1 MKNISIKN
9 LSLGVFVLI
18 FIGLLITF
26 LYTLS
31 AFNSSR
37 KKINSMY
44 YRDLHQMELYHKI
57 EENFSKGEKLLLEAY
72 SLSDRNLLE
81 QAKGYFENVDNMIDK
96 NISGL
101 QNVISSSEISALR
114 TLKDTI
120 DRQLTVAV
128 EQIEHSIASKNIKR
142 NEIEKIDKM
151 TDSINTQLSNL
162 TNHRI
167 SLMRESMAKIKSSF
181 NTTLA
186 VMILIYAILTA
197 ITAFAFVIIKG
208 YILSPLLEVSKVINE
223 FKKGNLNIRLNI
235 DSQNEIGKLKQ
246 DLNDMAKELEQMI
259 KEIKQ
264 ATDVMVSH
272 STSLSS
278 AAVEMSATNE
288 QTTRSM
294 EEIVHAIND
303 TTKAIDDIA
312 RSAENVTHLAQT
324 IGEVN
329 EKMIKDIEERVK
341 SMEINAKLA
350 EETMEQINIVGESSK
365 NIGKI
370 VDVISEIADQT
381 NLLALN
387 AAIEAAR
394 AGEAGRGFAVVADEI
409 RKLAEKTQRNAS
421 EIYDMIKAVSA
432 NAEKLIQ
439 QNVDIAN
446 KIKDSE
452 TETVKI
458 KNTFENVVEEIQKAS
473 QMVSNITAAIE
484 EQSAS
489 IEEVTQTVSNV
500 TQATREMVNGLNEVA
515 SQSVDLTEVADQAF
529 KILQKLKI
537 KHPME
542 DIYKL
547 LRDAKAEIE
556 KTIED
561 AIKNGVISSA
571 DIWDRN
577 YVPVPNTD
585 PQKYETRFTDF
596 VKKYIQPIEDK
607 YLAKNN
613 KFKYFLL
620 VDNNG
625 YAAAHNSIYDKPLTG
640 DYEKDLIN
648 NRSKRKF
655 DDPVGLASAK
665 NTEPLLVQTY
675 LRDTGNAMYDI
686 SVPIYV
692 EGKHWG
698 GLRVGVEA

>member
-167 SLMRESMAKIKSSF
+167 SLMRESMARIKSSF

-246 DLNDMAKELEQMI
+246 DLNDMAKELERMI

-264 ATDVMVSH
+264 ATDVMVNH

-394 AGEAGRGFAVVADEI
+394 AGEAGRGFAVVADEV
-409 RKLAEKTQRNAS
+409 RKLAEKTQSSTEEIRNMIITMQNDVEKTIQKTKETQDSILS
-421 EIYDMIKAVSA
+421 EAQA
-432 NAEKLIQ
+432 IQ
-439 QNVDIAN
+439 KN
-446 KIKDSE
+446 KDHINE
-452 TETVKI
+452 
-458 KNTFENVVEEIQKAS
+458 VVERTNQTIEEIS
-473 QMVSNITAAIE
+473 STSAAIE
-484 EQSAS
+484 EISATVAEIDS
-489 IEEVTQTVSNV
+489 QVREVTEAAKEN
-500 TQATREMVNGLNEVA
+500 
-515 SQSVDLTEVADQAF
+515 
-529 KILQKLKI
+529 
-537 KHPME
+537 
-542 DIYKL
+542 
-547 LRDAKAEIE
+547 AKAA
-556 KTIED
+556 ED
-561 AIKNGVISSA
+561 VSRASVELKDMA
-571 DIWDRN
+571 
-577 YVPVPNTD
+577 
-585 PQKYETRFTDF
+585 QKVSEA
-596 VKKYIQPIEDK
+596 V
-607 YLAKNN
+607 N
-613 KFKYFLL
+613 KFN
-620 VDNNG
+620 V
-625 YAAAHNSIYDKPLTG
+625 
-640 DYEKDLIN
+640 
-648 NRSKRKF
+648 
-655 DDPVGLASAK
+655 
-665 NTEPLLVQTY
+665 
-675 LRDTGNAMYDI
+675 
-686 SVPIYV
+686 
-692 EGKHWG
+692 
-698 GLRVGVEA
+698 